1 MGLSDRIV
9 EALRRSA
16 VVRRVRQFWQAIWAW
31 VRPDEY
37 LLVEAELQPAQVALF
52 KRMQRWDQRHCL
64 NVFYTLRCSGSQD
77 EALLRAA
84 LLHDVGKAAGPI
96 PLWHRVALVLLRR
109 WAPDWLARQAEDG
122 RGWRAPF
129 AVHAR
134 HAAVSA
140 QWATDAGCLPDVVA
154 CIRGHHDPDPTNGR
168 LAALQ
173 QADEQN

>member
-1 MGLSDRIV
+1 
-9 EALRRSA
+9 
-16 VVRRVRQFWQAIWAW
+16 VVRRVQQFFRAVLAQ

-37 LLVEAELQPAQVALF
+37 RLVDARLQPAQAALF
-52 KRMQRWDQRHCL
+52 RRMQRWDQRHCL
-64 NVFYTLRCSGSQD
+64 NVFHTLRRSGYQD
-77 EALLRAA
+77 EVVLQAA
-84 LLHDVGKAAGPI
+84 LLHDVGKAAGPM

-109 WAPDWLARQAEDG
+109 WRPGWLAHQAEDG
-122 RGWRAPF
+122 RGWRAPL

-140 QWATDAGCLPDVVA
+140 QWATEVGCPADVVA
-154 CIRGHHDPDPTNGR
+154 CIRGHHDPDPTNER

>member
-1 MGLSDRIV
+1 MVGRVV
-9 EALRRSA
+9 EALKHLA
-16 VVRRVRQFWQAIWAW
+16 VVRRVRQFWCALWAR

-37 LLVEAELQPAQVALF
+37 LLVDDRLQPAQAALF
-52 KRMQRWDQRHCL
+52 RRMQRWDQRHCL
-64 NVFYTLRCSGSQD
+64 NVFHTLRRSGCRD
-77 EALLRAA
+77 EGLLQAA
-84 LLHDVGKAAGPI
+84 LLHDVGKAAGPM

-109 WAPDWLARQAEDG
+109 WAPHWLARQAEDG

-140 QWATDAGCLPDVVA
+140 QWATEVDCPPDVVA
-154 CIRGHHDPDPTNGR
+154 CIRGHHDPDPANER

-173 QADEQN
+173 QADEHN